1 MPKLRYASFTSERI
15 HPQVQRSTERFDQ
28 LAYDLL
34 SFCRTLLRIHGI
46 RVLSLR
52 YRRPEQCRDGQSQSC
67 CSKLHPHR
75 TEPPFT
81 FRISPVMKLARSDA
95 RNRIGPAISSAVA
108 ARPSGITLA
117 AIFRPAFVF
126 STGFDMSVATHP
138 GATLFTRIP

>member
-1 MPKLRYASFTSERI
+1 MPKLRYASFASERI
-15 HPQVQRSTERFDQ
+15 HAQVKRSTKRFDQ
-28 LAYDLL
+28 LADDLL
-34 SFCRTLLRIHGI
+34 SLCCALLRIHGI

-52 YRRPEQCRDGQSQSC
+52 YRRHEERRDGQSQSC
-67 CSKLHPHR
+67 CSKLHPHS

-117 AIFRPAFVF
+117 AIFCPALLFN
-126 STGFDMSVATHP
+126 TGFDMSVATHP